1 MSVDIKSYSGGSTS
15 SLVDE
20 EFPAVTTIKY
30 SAREYS
36 SSGNASFEIRSAR
49 SSKNPIKRTTGEKT
63 VRRFEGF
70 VVEDEG
76 EEYKVAFVQDAQLV
90 FYYLPASQ
98 LRAAGISAP
107 NQPFQM
113 DEMEVKL
120 STGSVIT
127 GYAFVPLAKP
137 SDSFNDSIDLNKNER
152 RDKLNAVF
160 KRFGKTSD

>member
-1 MSVDIKSYSGGSTS
+1 MSVEIKSYSGRRTISGD
-15 SLVDE
+15 DE

-30 SAREYS
+30 STREYG
-36 SSGNASFEIRSAR
+36 SGNVSFEIRSAR
-49 SSKNPIKRTTGEKT
+49 SSKSPAIRQNSEKI

-98 LRAAGISAP
+98 LREAGISAP

-113 DEMEVKL
+113 DEMEIKL
-120 STGSVIT
+120 STGSVMT

-137 SDSFNDSIDLNKNER
+137 SDAFNDSIDLNKNKR
-152 RDKLNAVF
+152 RSKLTAIF
-160 KRFGKTSD
+160 KKFGKADG